1 MSQQKRTIQLL
12 ENLSGRSDLDLDKVL
27 APGRVGV
34 VLAPEAAATPQGQ
47 LLFSFVVNLMVRL
60 YPIVQQLNIDVA
72 SDHQLLARVPRWHG
86 ETLSAHL
93 GTMLGAICSPV
104 KWCLRGGPSALR
116 SETGEILV
124 VGNIRGNG
132 SVYVGCDGW
141 DVFVSSDDP
150 HGVSADSNPVSINA
164 AACFGVSEVFKR
176 LLVRHSDLFSDV
188 PVVPLSGDF
197 TFSTLTYK
205 VGQGQFN
212 PPCPEIIELGRLTL
226 VGLGAGGGATAY
238 TLASVSGLRGHINVI
253 EPDEIIEPN
262 LNRYVFADAGDALN
276 ERRKSDII
284 AELLGSRPGISLS
297 TFPKP
302 LSEVI
307 PDLQVE
313 DLQQVSAAVH
323 SRAARREIQYETP
336 RVLWDA
342 AASGDGEFRVWRHI
356 FGQSDC
362 MLCKHPSGEHDP
374 EREKALQLAAVLGL
388 SADSLVEKI
397 GNNGMFTPE
406 DCQVIRAH
414 VDDTREFGLPLPNQ
428 RLDDWESAQCGK
440 LHLSVVDE
448 DVPMPFS
455 PVMAGV
461 LIAGEII
468 KERVF
473 PELVLD
479 SYYFNTLLGRF
490 MTRMVPNRRK
500 PRASCEHCADADF
513 QAQYKRR
520 WSLAVNCD

>member
-12 ENLSGRSDLDLDKVL
+12 ENLSGRSDLDLAKVL

-47 LLFSFVVNLMVRL
+47 LLFSFVVNLMARL
-60 YPIVQQLNIDVA
+60 YPVVQQLDIFTGR
-72 SDHQLLARVPRWHG
+72 DHQLLAPVPRWNG

-93 GTMLGAICSPV
+93 ETMLNAICPPV
-104 KWCLRGGPSALR
+104 KWCLRGGSSTVG
-116 SETGEILV
+116 SETVEILV
-124 VGNIRGNG
+124 VGHMRRNG
-132 SVYVGCDGW
+132 SVYIGCDGW
-141 DVFVSSDDP
+141 DVCVSSDNP
-150 HGVSADSNPVSINA
+150 HRVSSGSNPVSINA
-164 AACFGVSEVFKR
+164 AACLGVSEVFKR

-188 PVVPLSGDF
+188 PVVPLSGDL

-205 VGQGQFN
+205 VGEGQFN

-276 ERRKSDII
+276 ERKKSDIV
-284 AELLGSRPGISLS
+284 ADLLGSRPSISLS
-297 TFPKP
+297 TFSKP
-302 LSEVI
+302 FSEVV
-307 PDLQVE
+307 PNLQVE
-313 DLQQVSAAVH
+313 DFQQVSAAVH

-362 MLCKHPSGEHDP
+362 MFCKHPSGEHDP
-374 EREKALQLAAVLGL
+374 ERTKASQLAEALGL
-388 SADSLVEKI
+388 SEEILLDKI
-397 GNNGMFTPE
+397 SNNGMFTSG
-406 DCQVIRAH
+406 DCEVIRAH
-414 VDDTREFGLPLPNQ
+414 VVGTQEFDLPWPNQ
-428 RLDDWESAQCGK
+428 RLDDWESGQCGK
-440 LHLSVVDE
+440 LHLSVIDH
-448 DVPMPFS
+448 DVPIPFS

-468 KERVF
+468 KEQVF
-473 PELVLD
+473 PKLVLD
-479 SYYFNTLLGRF
+479 SYYFNTLLGSF
-490 MTRMVPNRRK
+490 MTRMVPNRRN

-513 QAQYKRR
+513 QDQYKRR